1 MPRQVALHQN
11 YTGLAAGT
19 SIDLDTIYHPPLHNA
34 IVVTGDYSLYQF
46 VLFPLNDPYLHDSV
60 IYALASN
67 SLDYAELR
75 RAYPGRTLYQVTVS
89 IDGTVSY
96 TQING

>member
-11 YTGLAAGT
+11 YSGLPAGT
-19 SIDLDTIYHPPLHNA
+19 SIDLDTIYHPTLHNA

-67 SLDYAELR
+67 PSDYAELR
-75 RAYPGRTLYQVTVS
+75 LAYPGRTLYQVTVS
-89 IDGTVSY
+89 VDGSVRY
-96 TQING
+96 TPVIS